1 MQSKGLKWLNGLLGL
16 CLLCTATLSLGAAVP
31 KGVSKG
37 AEIEGIHEYRLSN
50 GLQVLLLPDDTKPTV
65 AVNVVYLVGSRHENY
80 GETGMAHLLEHLM
93 FKGSKHFLKI
103 DRSFSQRGMN
113 SNATTSLDR
122 THYFEYFQASPDNL
136 KWAIQMEADR
146 MVNAF
151 IAKKDL
157 DSEMTVVRNEYESGE
172 NSPFNVLWKR
182 MQSVMFDWHN
192 YGNTTIGNRS
202 DIENV
207 KIENLQAFYRLYYQ
221 PDNAALVIAG
231 KFDEATTLKWIA
243 DSFGR
248 IAKPK
253 RKLPVLWTTE
263 PTQDGERSVMV
274 RRKGDEQLV
283 FVGYHVPA
291 SLHADSDALSLA
303 SNILTDTP
311 NGRLH
316 KLLVETG
323 KATSVF
329 SSTDGGFSPSMLVFG
344 AEVKKGEAIEPVRDA
359 LIAAVESF
367 AKMPPTAAEM
377 EREHRNYVNAFE
389 KLMNEPQRIGSA
401 LTDSLLLGDWRLL
414 LHSRDVIANL
424 QAEQIAAAAARY
436 FKRDNRTVGVFMPE
450 DQPQRAEIP
459 AARTVAEALK
469 TFKPHAALVA
479 GEQFEPSQDNIDAR
493 TQHLTV
499 GGLKLALL
507 PKKNRGE
514 TVNMSFS
521 LQMGDEKSLF
531 GQNTAAAFASAM
543 LTRGTSKFTR
553 QQLADEMDRLKISGG
568 IYGFQTDRPNLI
580 AALQLMAH
588 VLQNPTFPESEFEQ
602 LRKQW
607 LTDLEA
613 SRSEPG
619 SVASEVMS
627 KHFNRYP
634 KGDWRAYQS
643 IDEQIASVQA
653 ITLAE
658 VKAFYQKFYG
668 ASNGELAVVGDFDP
682 TEVVKTIT
690 DLYAK
695 WKNPQPYSRIAS
707 ANFDVPVL
715 RQVANTPDKENGTYR
730 ARINLNKRDDDPDYP
745 ALIVANYLFG
755 GGASLDSRLMKRV
768 RQKEG
773 LSYSIGSYMSI
784 NALDRDASFNIY
796 AIAAPQNM
804 AKVELSIKDELI
816 QAQKEGFSEADIAT
830 AKSGLLQKR
839 LQARTSDSALASTW
853 SAYMFLDRTFQWNKA
868 VEEKIKALTAAQVNE
883 AFRRA
888 IDPNQLSVV
897 MAYDQEKAK
906 VAPK

>member
-1 MQSKGLKWLNGLLGL
+1 MQRRGLKWLNRLLGL
-16 CLLCTATLSLGAAVP
+16 CLLCAATLSLGAALP
-31 KGVSKG
+31 KGVTKG
-37 AEIEGIHEYRLSN
+37 AEIEGIHEYRLGN

-65 AVNVVYLVGSRHENY
+65 TVNVVYRVGSRHENY

-93 FKGSKHFLKI
+93 FKGSKHFLNI
-103 DRSFSQRGMN
+103 DRSFNQRGMN

-122 THYFEYFQASPDNL
+122 THYFESFQASPDNL
-136 KWAIQMEADR
+136 KWAISMEADR

-231 KFDEATTLKWIA
+231 KFDESTTLKWIV
-243 DSFGR
+243 DSFGH

-253 RKLPVLWTTE
+253 RKLPALWTTE
-263 PTQDGERSVMV
+263 PTQDGERGVTV
-274 RRKGDEQLV
+274 RRKGDMQLV

-291 SLHADSDALSLA
+291 SLHADSDALTLA
-303 SNILTDTP
+303 SDILTDTP

-329 SSTDGGFSPSMLVFG
+329 SSTDGSFAPSMLVFG

-367 AKMPPTAAEM
+367 AQNPPTAAEM
-377 EREHRNYVNAFE
+377 EREHRNYVNMFE
-389 KLMNEPQRIGSA
+389 KLMNNPQRISAA

-414 LHSRDVIANL
+414 LHSRDTIAAL
-424 QAEQIAAAAARY
+424 QAEQVAAASARY

-459 AARTVAEALK
+459 AAPTAAAVLK
-469 TFKPHAALVA
+469 TFKPHAALAA
-479 GEQFEPSQDNIDAR
+479 GEQFEPSQANIDAR

-514 TVNMSFS
+514 TVNVSFA
-521 LQMGDEKSLF
+521 LHMGDEKSLF
-531 GQNTAAAFASAM
+531 GQSTASSFAGAM
-543 LTRGTSKFTR
+543 LTRGTTKFTR
-553 QQLADEMDRLKISGG
+553 QQLADEFDRLKISGG
-568 IYGFQTDRPNLI
+568 IYGFETNRPNLI

-588 VLQNPTFPESEFEQ
+588 ILQQPTFPESEFEQ

-613 SRSEPG
+613 SRSEPS
-619 SVASEVMS
+619 SVAAEAMS
-627 KHFNRYP
+627 KHFNLYP
-634 KGDWRAYQS
+634 KGDWRAYQT

-668 ASNGELAVVGDFDP
+668 ASTGELAVVGDFDP
-682 TEVVKTIT
+682 KEVVQAVTA
-690 DLYAK
+690 LYGN

-715 RQVANTPDKENGTYR
+715 RQVINTPDKENGTYR
-730 ARINLNKRDDDPDYP
+730 AQINLNLRDDDPDYP
-745 ALIVANYLFG
+745 ALMVANYLFG

-773 LSYSIGSYMSI
+773 LSYSIGSYLSI
-784 NALDRDASFNIY
+784 SALDRDGDFNIY

-804 AKVELSIKDELI
+804 AKVEMSIKDELI
-816 QAQKEGFSEADIAT
+816 QVQKTGFSEADIAT

-839 LQARTSDSALASTW
+839 LQARTSDSTLASNWNSYLFLGRTYQW
-853 SAYMFLDRTFQWNKA
+853 SKA
-868 VEEKIKALTAAQVNE
+868 MEDKLQALTAEQVN
-883 AFRRA
+883 AVFRRA

-897 MAYDQEKAK
+897 MAYDQAKAN
-906 VAPK
+906 APKK